1 MPRKSAQQSEQP
13 EEQQSEEQPQ
23 SAEAQSEQDTGQQQ
37 SDGDAE
43 QQVEEATQ
51 QVDEAV
57 QSETDQGYRG
67 VRIDSTPNEHYTV
80 EGVTS
85 GKPVPEA
92 EADPVAAR
100 REATNPDA

>member
-1 MPRKSAQQSEQP
+1 MARKSAQQSE
-13 EEQQSEEQPQ
+13 EQQSEQPQ

-43 QQVEEATQ
+43 QQVDEATQ

>member
-1 MPRKSAQQSEQP
+1 MPRKSSSNQESQP
-13 EEQQSEEQPQ
+13 EEQ
-23 SAEAQSEQDTGQQQ
+23 SAEAQSDQAAGQSQ
-37 SDGDAE
+37 SDGDSE
-43 QQVEEATQ
+43 GQVEQAVQ

-67 VRIDSTPNEHYTV
+67 VRVDQTPDEHYTV